1 MPNPDVLI
9 GLAEAAVRLK
19 RPYQDVHRLLCT
31 GVLSIRVVPPDDPD
45 LPVLPSVCTPMIG
58 QTLC

>member
-1 MPNPDVLI
+1 MVHHDVLI

-31 GVLSIRVVPPDDPD
+31 GVLQGEKRGGRWFVREATVEEIVRQ
-45 LPVLPSVCTPMIG
+45 G
-58 QTLC
+58 EKHA